1 MIIPEALLDFPNTID
16 IIEEAFVDK
25 DIESETPQALK
36 KGTISSLEKYSRPN
50 DLLHVPHLK
59 SWKVVVYI
67 TLNASLLSEAI
78 MLRQSPTKRNLHSCP
93 SGELELLTLTT
104 ICTQF

>member
-36 KGTISSLEKYSRPN
+36 KGTISSLDKYSRPN

-78 MLRQSPTKRNLHSCP
+78 MLRHP
-93 SGELELLTLTT
+93 
-104 ICTQF
+104 